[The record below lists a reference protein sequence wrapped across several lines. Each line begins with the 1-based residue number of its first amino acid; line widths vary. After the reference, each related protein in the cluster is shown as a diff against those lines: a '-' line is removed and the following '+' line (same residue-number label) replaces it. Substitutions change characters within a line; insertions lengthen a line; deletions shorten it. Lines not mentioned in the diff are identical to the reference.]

1 LYCSTN
7 VYLFCYS
14 YYRAAGPDNRLS
26 GVAVEDDLA
35 EQIKDDTGFNANDA
49 RRIARLLRPVAGQAV
64 Q

>member
-1 LYCSTN
+1 MFT
-7 VYLFCYS
+7 YS
-14 YYRAAGPDNRLS
+14 VTRTTEQLDQTTVRS

-35 EQIKDDTGFNANDA
+35 EQIEDDTGFNANDA